1 MSDLSFKKIEQS
13 INDRKRLHVSFLK
26 HVKTY
31 KPFLELE
38 DKAFSDGALSKKTKE
53 LMALSISIV
62 TKCEPCMEWHLD
74 QAMLVIMAHQEKA
87 WQMKPNRKIMPSRW
101 VVTDPGQHIAM
112 QFDQK
117 MLGKLINPLYKTALT
132 LEDGQGKE
140 LFRLVDPRTNIPDRV
155 LSVGPN
161 DWALMDGDQPVAK
174 LVRLSRQTA
183 PAKGIFG
190 KLKKI
195 FSIFRQGDCQR
206 RQPACIIGTDGVRNA
221 DAIRRIDR
229 CFWWISIIS

>member
-1 MSDLSFKKIEQS
+1 MCPKNYAGTFEITDDKTQQVMAVCDL
-13 INDRKRLHVSFLK
+13 VG
-26 HVKTY
+26 
-31 KPFLELE
+31 
-38 DKAFSDGALSKKTKE
+38 KAVF
-53 LMALSISIV
+53 
-62 TKCEPCMEWHLD
+62 
-74 QAMLVIMAHQEKA
+74 AMLVIMAHQEKA
-87 WQMKPNRKIMPSRW
+87 WQMRPNRKIMPSRW

-155 LSVGPN
+155 LGVGPN

-183 PAKGIFG
+183 PAAGMY
-190 KLKKI
+190 
-195 FSIFRQGDCQR
+195 
-206 RQPACIIGTDGVRNA
+206 
-221 DAIRRIDR
+221 
-229 CFWWISIIS
+229 